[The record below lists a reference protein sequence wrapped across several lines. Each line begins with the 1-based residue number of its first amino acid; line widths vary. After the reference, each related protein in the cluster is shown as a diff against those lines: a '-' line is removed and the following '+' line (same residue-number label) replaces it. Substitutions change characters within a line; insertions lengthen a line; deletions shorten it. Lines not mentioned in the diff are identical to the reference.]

1 MTQASLNKYLWK
13 DFEIYFH
20 KVYFMYVIES
30 LKKLGSFIW
39 NSLSNQI
46 KNETE
51 YTLIMEFNEKV
62 VW

>member
-1 MTQASLNKYLWK
+1 
-13 DFEIYFH
+13 
-20 KVYFMYVIES
+20 MYGIES

-39 NSLSNQI
+39 ISLSNQI

-51 YTLIMEFNEKV
+51 YTLFMEFNEKI

>member
-1 MTQASLNKYLWK
+1 
-13 DFEIYFH
+13 
-20 KVYFMYVIES
+20 MYGIES

-46 KNETE
+46 KNEKE

>member
-1 MTQASLNKYLWK
+1 
-13 DFEIYFH
+13 
-20 KVYFMYVIES
+20 MYAIES

-51 YTLIMEFNEKV
+51 YTSIMEFNEKV
-62 VW
+62 VWQQM